1 MSSTRSSA
9 RSSSRLARRSANGS
23 STLMRAAMTLWR
35 LGSATALALACAAM
49 SLPAQ
54 AQMPVS
60 ASAPVQAGG
69 NAIESVTAHQQGSN
83 VIVKIAFSHA
93 PDKLPI
99 GFAITNPPR
108 IALDFGATSNATG
121 KNTEDMNLGELR
133 SVNLVQAGKR
143 SRLVFNLKR
152 SLNYAT
158 AIDGNAVILTID
170 GSGGL
175 AKAVDARGLPVAVA
189 APPAPPGRQLLR
201 DMDFRRGANGE
212 GRVVVDLPNSQVA
225 VDVRQTPNGV
235 VVDFLKTG
243 VPESLRRRLDVS
255 DFGTPV
261 ALVTT
266 VPQGDNTRMTIEAR
280 GLWEQ
285 TVYQS
290 DTQLVIDVKP
300 IKEDPNKL
308 TQGTQGYRGEKL
320 SFNFQNVEVRAALQ
334 AIADISGLNIITS
347 DSVSGNLTLRL
358 KEVPWDQALD
368 VVLQAKGLDMRKNGN
383 VLLIA
388 PREELLS
395 KEKLELEQRAQIAD
409 LEPLKS
415 EIFQLNYQKAEAFRT
430 VFGLDAAGGGAG
442 ASDKNRILSKRG
454 SAIIEPR
461 TNQLFVTDI
470 AAKLEDI
477 RKLIAKTDIASKQV
491 LIEARIVEASDT
503 FTRNLGAKLGFN
515 DLRTQRGGDSGYQLG
530 SSNTRIGIG
539 GNITGVGETT
549 GQVATSST
557 SYANTQFVNLPAA
570 AAPAAAASSLAIS
583 LFSSAANRFLNL
595 ELSAIE
601 EDGTGKVIS
610 SPHVI
615 TADKTA
621 ALIEQGVEI
630 PYQVATSSGATSL
643 AFRKASLKLEVTP
656 QITPDG
662 NVVLDVDVAN
672 DSLGVTAPGGIT
684 INTKHVKT
692 QVMVENGGTVVL
704 GGIYQQVLQKTT
716 DKVPL
721 LGDLPVL
728 GYLFRSTANSDN
740 KTELL
745 VFITPK
751 IVAERLSTR

>member
-1 MSSTRSSA
+1 MIAHHTLKRAQQAVGRRAAAVLLGSWLALVCAAWVAPSSA
-9 RSSSRLARRSANGS
+9 FAQG
-23 STLMRAAMTLWR
+23 
-35 LGSATALALACAAM
+35 
-49 SLPAQ
+49 PAP
-54 AQMPVS
+54 A
-60 ASAPVQAGG
+60 ASAAA
-69 NAIESVTAHQQGSN
+69 NAIESISANQQGAN
-83 VIVKIAFSHA
+83 VIVKIALRNT

-99 GFAITNPPR
+99 NFAITNPAR
-108 IALDFGATSNATG
+108 IALDFGSTVNATG
-121 KNTEDMNLGELR
+121 KTSQDLNVGDLH
-133 SVNLVQAGKR
+133 SVNVVQAGER

-158 AIDGNAVILTID
+158 AIDGNAIILTID

-175 AKAVDARGLPVAVA
+175 ATAVDSRGLPVASKEPVA
-189 APPAPPGRQLLR
+189 QKPARQLLR

-225 VDVRQTPNGV
+225 VDVRQVATGV

-243 VPESLRRRLDVS
+243 VPETLRRRLDVT

-261 ALVTT
+261 SLITT
-266 VPQGDNTRMTIEAR
+266 APQGENTRMTIDAR

-290 DTQLVIDVKP
+290 DTQLIIDVKP

-368 VVLQAKGLDMRKNGN
+368 VILQAKGLDMRKNGS
-383 VLLIA
+383 VLWIA
-388 PREELLS
+388 PKEELLT

-415 EIFQLNYQKAEAFRT
+415 EIFQLNYQKAEAFKT
-430 VFGLDAAGGGAG
+430 VFGLEGSAG
-442 ASDKNRILSKRG
+442 ADSKNRILSKRG

-470 AAKLEDI
+470 PSKLDEI
-477 RKLIAKTDIASKQV
+477 RKLIAKTDIATKQV

-503 FTRNLGAKLGFN
+503 FTRNLGAKLGFA

-530 SSNTRIGIG
+530 TSNTRVAIG

-549 GQVATSST
+549 GQVKPSDSSY
-557 SYANTQFVNLPAA
+557 SNTQFINLPAA
-570 AAPAAAASSLAIS
+570 SINGNQAGSLAVS

-595 ELSAIE
+595 EISALE
-601 EDGTGKVIS
+601 EDGKGKIIS
-610 SPHVI
+610 SPRVV
-615 TADKTA
+615 TADKA
-621 ALIEQGVEI
+621 PALIEQGVEL
-630 PYQVATSSGATSL
+630 PYQVATSSGATSIQ
-643 AFRKASLKLEVTP
+643 FRKANLKLEVTP

-662 NVVLDVDVAN
+662 NVVLDVDVTK
-672 DSLGVTAPGGIT
+672 DSVGQETRSGFAID
-684 INTKHVKT
+684 NKHVKT
-692 QVMVENGGTVVL
+692 QVMVDNGGTVVL
-704 GGIYQQVLQKTT
+704 GGIYQQTEQNTT

-721 LGDLPVL
+721 LGDVPVL
-728 GYLFRSTANSDN
+728 GYLFRTTTRTND